1 MSNPQ
6 VPQDNGRKGSRG
18 TSKVLLS
25 LLGVALVAV
34 LLYTFYF
41 LYSKD
46 KQKDVFYD
54 TKAPEIAS
62 IYKKTV
68 ATGSI
73 VPREEIEIKPRVSG
87 VISKIF
93 VEAGQMV
100 KAGDR
105 LAVIKI
111 IPNVV
116 QLNNAE
122 NRLKTAELSLKNAKN
137 NLDRNQLLLE
147 KKAISITDFERIE
160 LNYDLAIE
168 EVAAAKNNL
177 ELTKE
182 GALKGSSISNNIV
195 EATVSGMV
203 LDVPIKEGSSVIESN
218 NFNDGTTVVTVADMT
233 DMIFEGNVD
242 ESEVGKIKEGME
254 LSIQVGAI
262 ENERFKGML
271 EYIAPKGI
279 VDQGTIQFQV
289 KASVSLR
296 EDFFIRAGYSANAEI
311 VLEQRLDVLAIDEGL
326 VLFEEG
332 GPFVEVE
339 VGEQTFEKRAIK
351 LGLSDGIRVEV
362 LEGLSESDKMKVQED
377 YGKKYR

>member
-1 MSNPQ
+1 MNNPQ
-6 VPQDNGRKGSRG
+6 VPTDNGRKGSRG
-18 TSKVLLS
+18 TSRILLS
-25 LLGVALVAV
+25 LLGIALVAV
-34 LLYTFYF
+34 LVYTFYF
-41 LYSKD
+41 LYSKG
-46 KQKDVFYD
+46 KEKDIYFD
-54 TKAPEIAS
+54 TKGPEIAS
-62 IYKKTV
+62 IFKKTV

-73 VPREEIEIKPRVSG
+73 VPREEIDIKPRVSG
-87 VISKIF
+87 VISKIY
-93 VEAGQMV
+93 VEAGEMV
-100 KAGDR
+100 KAGDQ
-105 LAVIKI
+105 LALIKI

-122 NRLKTAELSLKNAKN
+122 NRVKTAELNIRNAKN
-137 NLDRNQLLLE
+137 NLERNQLLLE
-147 KKAISITDFERIE
+147 KKAISINDFERIE
-160 LNYDLAIE
+160 LNYELASE
-168 EVAAAKNNL
+168 ELDAAKNNL

-182 GALKGSSISNNIV
+182 GALKGSSIANNIV
-195 EATVSGMV
+195 RATVSGMV

-218 NFNDGTTVVTVADMT
+218 NFNDGTTVVIVADMT

-262 ENERFKGML
+262 ENEKFKGTL
-271 EYIAPKGI
+271 EYIAPKGS

-311 VLEQRLDVLAIDEGL
+311 VLEQRIDVLAIDEGL

-332 GPFVEVE
+332 GQFVEIE
-339 VGEQTFEKRAIK
+339 LGDQNFEKRAVS

-362 LEGLSESDKMKVQED
+362 LKGVAENDQIKIQED

>member
-1 MSNPQ
+1 MNNQQ
-6 VPQDNGRKGSRG
+6 VPVETGRKGSRG
-18 TSKVLLS
+18 ASRVMLS
-25 LLGVALVAV
+25 LLGVVLVAI
-34 LLYTFYF
+34 LFYTFYF

-46 KQKDVFYD
+46 KQKDVYYD
-54 TKAPEIAS
+54 TKSPEIAS

-73 VPREEIEIKPRVSG
+73 VPREEIDIKPRVSG

-100 KAGDR
+100 KAGDK
-105 LAVIKI
+105 LALIKI

-122 NRLKTAELSLKNAKN
+122 NRLKTAELSLRNSKN
-137 NLDRNQLLLE
+137 NLDRNQILLE
-147 KKAISITDFERIE
+147 KKAISINDFERIE
-160 LNYDLAIE
+160 LNYELAVE

-182 GALKGSSISNNIV
+182 GALKGSSIDNNLV
-195 EATVSGMV
+195 QATVSGMV

-218 NFNDGTTVVTVADMT
+218 SFNDGTTIVTVADMT

-262 ENERFKGML
+262 ENERFTGRL
-271 EYIAPKGI
+271 EYIAPKGT

-332 GPFVEVE
+332 GSFVEIE
-339 VGEQTFEKRAIK
+339 VGDQNFEKRAVK

-362 LEGLSESDKMKVQED
+362 LEGIEEGNHIKIQED

>member
-1 MSNPQ
+1 MNNPQ
-6 VPQDNGRKGSRG
+6 VPIDNGRKGSKS
-18 TSKVLLS
+18 TSRIFLS
-25 LLGVALVAV
+25 LLGVVLVAV
-34 LLYTFYF
+34 LVYTFYF
-41 LYSKD
+41 LYSKG
-46 KQKDVFYD
+46 KEKDVYFD
-54 TKAPEIAS
+54 TKGPETAS

-73 VPREEIEIKPRVSG
+73 VPREEIDIKPRVSG
-87 VISKIF
+87 VISKIY
-93 VEAGQMV
+93 VEAGEMV
-100 KAGDR
+100 KAGDQ
-105 LAVIKI
+105 LALIKI

-122 NRLKTAELSLKNAKN
+122 NRVKTAELNIRNAKN
-137 NLDRNQLLLE
+137 NLERNQLLLE

-160 LNYDLAIE
+160 LNYELASE
-168 EVAAAKNNL
+168 ELEAAKNNL

-182 GALKGSSISNNIV
+182 GALKGSSIANNV
-195 EATVSGMV
+195 VRATVSGMV

-262 ENERFKGML
+262 ENEKFKGTL
-271 EYIAPKGI
+271 EYIAPKGV

-311 VLEQRLDVLAIDEGL
+311 VLEQRIDVLAIDEGL

-332 GPFVEVE
+332 GQYVEIE
-339 VGEQTFEKRAIK
+339 TGEQNFEKRPIK

-362 LEGLSESDKMKVQED
+362 LEGVSESDQIKIQED